1 MNKVLLTAALVS
13 AMLANSTNL
22 LATNN
27 KETSKKEVSKTV
39 IEKDTAKKTS
49 TWDFSGQAAL
59 YYQTVDG
66 QGNGSLFDQ
75 GPVSS
80 SEGWAKAAGGFQLRA
95 VNTDIGNGIGAGFEL
110 SGLSSLGLHNDFVSG
125 LVQNAGGTSD
135 GLTAGALTQAY
146 LTYKTGKTSFKVG
159 RQELPKSLSPFA
171 YSEGWNV
178 FKNTFDAALVV
189 NSDIENTTL
198 VYAYVTRHNNSVGN
212 LNDFAKFYDTDGVH
226 MFTAQ
231 NTGIENVTLTG
242 SYYTLPSATTGGTAN
257 ALWLDAKIKM
267 SKAKLEFQAGTIGG
281 DAVPEDTNGYGIKIS
296 GKLGQFDTSFAYS
309 SADDGT
315 LNIANLAG
323 GGVKSPF
330 YTQGV
335 LNQNTIKRDSDSFK
349 ITAAMKGLGGKFVFA
364 YMSSDMGATALP
376 SVFGTG
382 DGGEGT
388 YSELEVI
395 YKRSLNENT
404 KLFTALINQNDDRQ
418 ADKGQNFFRVWVRY
432 SL

>member
-1 MNKVLLTAALVS
+1 MNKTMLTTAIVS
-13 AMLANSTNL
+13 AMLLNSTSL
-22 LATNN
+22 LAEDDK
-27 KETSKKEVSKTV
+27 KETEDKKVEVVVK
-39 IEKDTAKKTS
+39 EKKSD
-49 TWDFSGQAAL
+49 WDFSGQAAI

-75 GPVSS
+75 GPGSS
-80 SEGWAKAAGGFQLRA
+80 TSGWAAAAAGLQLGA
-95 VNTDIGNGIGAGFEL
+95 INKDLGNGIGAGFEL
-110 SGLSSLGLHNDFVSG
+110 SGLSSLGLHNDVVSG

-146 LTYKTGKTSFKVG
+146 LTYQAGNTSFKVG
-159 RQELPKSLSPFA
+159 RQDLPKSLSPFA

-226 MFTAQ
+226 MITAQ
-231 NTGIENVTLTG
+231 NTGIKNVTLTG
-242 SYYTLPSATTGGTAN
+242 SYYTLPSATPAGGAD
-257 ALWLDAKIKM
+257 AFWLDAKVKI
-267 SKAKLEFQAGTIGG
+267 SKAKLEMQAGTIGG
-281 DAVPEDTNGYGIKIS
+281 SGLEDTTGFGVKFS
-296 GKLGQFDTSFAYS
+296 GKLGSFDTSFAYS
-309 SADDGT
+309 SADDGS

-335 LNQNTIKRDSDSFK
+335 LNQNAIKRDSDSFK
-349 ITAAMKGLGGKFVFA
+349 ITAATKALGGKVVFA

-388 YSELEVI
+388 YSEIELI
-395 YKRSLNENT
+395 YKRSLSENT
-404 KLFTALINQNDDRQ
+404 KMFTALINQNDDRQ
-418 ADKGQNFFRVWVRY
+418 ADKGQNFFRIWLRY